1 MGTSSGTELNFFPR
15 QEKLSKKQAKKER
28 AEEEKVGMEKQIAE
42 ALKMFQAQMQLQ
54 QAQLSAAA
62 STAAAA
68 PGPGSKSTQL
78 AVLGSIPGGA
88 PATGAFAPA
97 ANTAATNPPPN
108 FAGAMVAQVRER
120 ERERERG
127 CSLNR
132 FDEGRVGRV
141 ETYRRHSRAG
151 LQWYYGPR
159 RDHGGCSDVH
169 FYGVRESKASREISA
184 TCSKA
189 SIFSRAQGSI
199 HLKMTDK
206 RTVKPPMWRRT
217 CDVSGL
223 SPGRGRF
230 ASTNS
235 T

>member
-1 MGTSSGTELNFFPR
+1 VGTSSGTELNFFPR

-120 ERERERG
+120 ERERER
-127 CSLNR
+127 
-132 FDEGRVGRV
+132 EGAPSTVSTRGEWGVWRRIVAILEQACNGITVLV
-141 ETYRRHSRAG
+141 EIMEVVPT
-151 LQWYYGPR
+151 
-159 RDHGGCSDVH
+159 
-169 FYGVRESKASREISA
+169 
-184 TCSKA
+184 
-189 SIFSRAQGSI
+189 SIFMAYVSPRPVGKSAQRAQRLQSFHVLKGPSI
-199 HLKMTDK
+199 LK
-206 RTVKPPMWRRT
+206 
-217 CDVSGL
+217 
-223 SPGRGRF
+223 
-230 ASTNS
+230 
-235 T
+235 